1 VLGLWTR
8 RRGKR
13 RQEKL
18 GEKLRAIRQ
27 RLQLEDELDRTYIST
42 YERGLRE
49 PPLYVILK
57 YAQVAGVS
65 TDLIIDDQ
73 AALPR
78 LLPSTPNRKT

>member
-1 VLGLWTR
+1 
-8 RRGKR
+8 
-13 RQEKL
+13 L

-57 YAQVAGVS
+57 YAPVAGVS